1 MADKKNIME
10 NEECGLSE
18 KEVLIFN
25 AVIELV
31 NEGQDL
37 TKLKVGDITAKA
49 GIGKGTAYEYFSSKE
64 EIVEKALKYSMAT
77 YIRDVMILVEKEET
91 FRDKFFCL
99 LNYMQDHKDRA
110 RMVLWILKLKG
121 QTMDFT
127 SADYMAAKEE
137 EAQDTLQYLKMLGN
151 WFLSFGDR
159 EGLFKE
165 QNENFRISALLSQV
179 VQFGM
184 YLHYGK
190 EDDMEAVKEFVYDG
204 LIKQLN

>member
-64 EIVEKALKYSMAT
+64 EIVEKALRDSTAT
-77 YIRDVMILVEKEET
+77 
-91 FRDKFFCL
+91 
-99 LNYMQDHKDRA
+99 
-110 RMVLWILKLKG
+110 
-121 QTMDFT
+121 
-127 SADYMAAKEE
+127 
-137 EAQDTLQYLKMLGN
+137 
-151 WFLSFGDR
+151 
-159 EGLFKE
+159 
-165 QNENFRISALLSQV
+165 
-179 VQFGM
+179 
-184 YLHYGK
+184 
-190 EDDMEAVKEFVYDG
+190 
-204 LIKQLN
+204 